1 MIIPKNNKLELNQ
14 IKEIESIVGEF
25 DCNILEIQGHNQCV
39 YAILGDE
46 THSLM
51 FKRIAGLSYIKKVD
65 AIESPYKLM
74 DRRSAL
80 SDHRVIIG
88 NHTVGKER
96 PFVIGGPCTID
107 PHSPSLFLE
116 TAHALKES
124 GVNALRGGSGSPA
137 PILILIREIIR
148 LLKLFCRL
156 EKKLV
161 CLLI

>member
-1 MIIPKNNKLELNQ
+1 
-14 IKEIESIVGEF
+14 
-25 DCNILEIQGHNQCV
+25 
-39 YAILGDE
+39 
-46 THSLM
+46 
-51 FKRIAGLSYIKKVD
+51 
-65 AIESPYKLM
+65 M

-124 GVNALRGGSGSPA
+124 GVNALRGGLEAPHQSLFLSG
-137 PILILIREIIR
+137 R
-148 LLKLFCRL
+148 
-156 EKKLV
+156 
-161 CLLI
+161 